1 MGTLEAPD
9 RPVTRSLQRRW
20 REAEAA
26 FFAQSFAEPDVYEAS
41 VTLVRGLA
49 DGLNDLL
56 SEAQLEQ
63 AYSERELEWA
73 EGRLVEIGLEPADW
87 PNLDL
92 ALDAAFSLRL
102 NMLRGEMTAR
112 ATASRLAAARE
123 AGETWLTS
131 ADGEVGLPGQRTYRR
146 VDIHTRAGVAL
157 YGYSARDWERGE
169 TYWLEVLSVD
179 PGSGA
184 PIQSAP
190 PLRRPRAYR
199 DRGSL
204 DRAFVRARQRFAG
217 GQ

>member
-1 MGTLEAPD
+1 MGTLGAPD

-20 REAEAA
+20 RDAEAA
-26 FFAQSFAEPDVYEAS
+26 FFAQSFAEPAVYEAS

-49 DGLNDLL
+49 DRLRDLM
-56 SEAQLEQ
+56 SEAQLEE
-63 AYSERELEWA
+63 AYSERDLEWA
-73 EGRLVEIGLEPADW
+73 EGRLAEIGVQPDEW

-102 NMLRGEMTAR
+102 NMLRGEVTAR
-112 ATASRLAAARE
+112 ATAGRLAAARE

-157 YGYSARDWERGE
+157 YGYSARDWERGD
-169 TYWLEVLSVD
+169 TYWLEVLRVD
-179 PGSGA
+179 PESGA
-184 PIQSAP
+184 SIQGAP
-190 PLRRPRAYR
+190 LLRPPRAYR

-204 DRAFVRARQRFAG
+204 DRAFVRARQRFSG